1 MSSAGGG
8 YSCQVVGFVE
18 PADSAAR
25 CVYMITQPPPGEA
38 LTTAEFL
45 AIVMGDIVIVAIL
58 VKREA

>member
-38 LTTAEFL
+38 
-45 AIVMGDIVIVAIL
+45 IDIISVFFERQ
-58 VKREA
+58 REGRKTYP